1 MESVHA
7 DTVLGQLKW
16 RYAAKKFD
24 ATKKI
29 PAATWSAIEQ
39 AMQLSPSSYGLTP
52 WKFVVVQNPELRAK
66 LRPISWGQP
75 QITDAS
81 HLVVFCRRQTTTP
94 SHIDAYIQRIMAVR
108 SVPAA
113 ALEGYKGMMV
123 GTFTNPPANSPAVQD
138 IWASRQVY
146 IALGFFLYTCAML
159 GVDACP
165 MEGIEA
171 EKYDDVLGLKGS
183 GFASLVAGAA
193 GYRASDDAVAAM
205 KKVRPLES
213 DVVMR
218 M

>member
-1 MESVHA
+1 MQTSNPETLLA
-7 DTVLGQLKW
+7 QLNW
-16 RYAAKKFD
+16 RYAVKKFD

-29 PAATWSAIEQ
+29 PAATWAAIEQ
-39 AMQLSPSSYGLTP
+39 ATQLSPSSYGLTP
-52 WKFVVVQNPELRAK
+52 WKFIVVANPELRAK

-81 HLVVFCRRQTTTP
+81 HLVVFARRQTTTP
-94 SHIDAYIQRIMAVR
+94 AHIETYVKQIMEVR
-108 SVPAA
+108 GAPEA
-113 ALEGYKGMMV
+113 ALADYKKMML

-138 IWASRQVY
+138 IWAARQVY
-146 IALGFFLYTCAML
+146 IALGFFLFACASL

-183 GFASLVAGAA
+183 GFASLVVGAA
-193 GYRASDDAVAAM
+193 GYRASDDWLASM
-205 KKVRPLES
+205 TKVRPPEG
-213 DVVMR
+213 DVIVR